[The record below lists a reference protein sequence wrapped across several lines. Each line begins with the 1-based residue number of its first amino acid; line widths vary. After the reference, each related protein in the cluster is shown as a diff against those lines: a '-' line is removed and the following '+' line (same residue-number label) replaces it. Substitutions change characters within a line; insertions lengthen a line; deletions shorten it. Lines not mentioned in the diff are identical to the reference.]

1 MKLYPLSTSWT
12 VAKGPSR
19 PLAVWQKCSPLSSIS
34 NYNLYVCK
42 STFPHPSFSVYDP
55 ALLTPEKLQRSRWK
69 VFNFLT
75 ANLQIYHLNPPFLP
89 FPHVKGIFLLKLI
102 LPPLPLGSLP
112 SCFSKGQASLLLA
125 PFPEVFEHAHHSRFT
140 KTKPPN
146 PIHFS
151 FTYCPF
157 PLTVTISS
165 KILSLAFMCPA
176 SFPPL
181 MTPFQPLYSSLDCC
195 HSTPGQSVTTY
206 IFMNPKFVLKPL
218 LLVSLSQL
226 LPGEPVTGLH
236 IMIY

>member
-55 ALLTPEKLQRSRWK
+55 ALLTPEKLQRSRWSLQFPNSK
-69 VFNFLT
+69 PTDLPSKPTFSSFSSCKGHLSSK
-75 ANLQIYHLNPPFLP
+75 ANPSSS
-89 FPHVKGIFLLKLI
+89 
-102 LPPLPLGSLP
+102 PLGSLP